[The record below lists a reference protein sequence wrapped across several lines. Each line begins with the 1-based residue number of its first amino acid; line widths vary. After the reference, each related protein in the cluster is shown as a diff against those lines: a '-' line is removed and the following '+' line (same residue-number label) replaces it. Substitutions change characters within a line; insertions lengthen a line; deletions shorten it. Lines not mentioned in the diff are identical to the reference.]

1 MTAMTP
7 NDDHSH
13 DQNSHDQLRTKPV
26 ACVFCNS
33 TDTEEFSLYGQTLM
47 GSQYY
52 CNQCRSIF
60 EVIRYDDDLD
70 ILQDPPEEGHSA

>member
-7 NDDHSH
+7 PEDSSNPDH
-13 DQNSHDQLRTKPV
+13 LRKREV

-60 EVIRYDDDLD
+60 EVIRYDDELD
-70 ILQDPPEEGHSA
+70 ILQDDPEEGHSA

>member
-1 MTAMTP
+1 MTAPDEPTR
-7 NDDHSH
+7 
-13 DQNSHDQLRTKPV
+13 QKLV

-52 CNQCRSIF
+52 CNHCRSVF
-60 EVIRYDDDLD
+60 EVIRFEDEPDTDTNS
-70 ILQDPPEEGHSA
+70 QDGHRA